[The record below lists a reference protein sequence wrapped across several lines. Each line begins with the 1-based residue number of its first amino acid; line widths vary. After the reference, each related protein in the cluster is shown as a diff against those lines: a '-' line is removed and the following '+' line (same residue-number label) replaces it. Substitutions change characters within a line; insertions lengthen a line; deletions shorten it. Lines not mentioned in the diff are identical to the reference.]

1 MERFRIGSATLER
14 ELSTPYVY
22 GPGDCFHMGCAMSDA
37 LHGTSLVERYRG
49 AYSTLRGAH
58 MALRRRGFSSLV
70 DFWSTT
76 LGQDPDG
83 AATAR
88 YFDLVILRLADGAEH
103 VGVCLGIRF
112 ITKAERGRSD
122 HGLSNVIAT
131 FHLG

>member
-1 MERFRIGSATLER
+1 MERFRIGSGTLER
-14 ELSTPYVY
+14 ELSTPYAY
-22 GPGDCFHMGCAMSDA
+22 GPADCFHLGCAMSDA
-37 LHGTSLVERYRG
+37 LHGTSFIEEYRG
-49 AYSTLRGAH
+49 AYKTLKGAH

-70 DFWSTT
+70 EFWSAA

-103 VGVCLGIRF
+103 VGVCLGSRF
-112 ITKAERGRSD
+112 TTKTERGRSD
-122 HGLSNVIAT
+122 HGLSDVVAT